1 MKLILSYIRRHLV
14 IFCIS
19 TAFLTL
25 EAVADLLQPTYMSYI
40 VDDGVANKDVSQILI
55 YGCIMLGI
63 ALFGAFCAVMRNHF
77 ASRTSQTIGKE
88 IRHDI
93 YHNVQQLSLE
103 NIDRLQPAS
112 IITRITNDVTQI
124 QDFINSIMRIMIK
137 APITGIGAVILIIIQ
152 TPKQAPIM
160 IAIIL
165 VATLLI
171 VLNIMVGYPRFGKVQ
186 KKLDKL
192 NGVSREFL
200 SSVRVV
206 KAFRAEDKETGKFG
220 NASDDL
226 AEANKSALRA
236 MAMFAPLIN
245 LTVNFGIVLLL
256 FISQDQKAADI
267 GRLMASVN
275 YMGQVLF
282 ALNFISNVINSAV
295 RALASSERIKEV
307 LDEKPVQKKPENPKK
322 PDITGKIEF
331 NNVSFAYAGSSRD
344 ALKGISFS
352 ASPGETVGIIGPTGS
367 GKTSLVNLVPR
378 FYDVT
383 GGSIRI
389 DGCDVNEIDE
399 EYLRSKVALVA
410 QKALL
415 FTGTIMENLKWGLPY
430 DTTNKRDNLI
440 DKKLVEEKSSGYEN
454 ENLQITADIAMTQE
468 NTEKNSAISG
478 KIEKAVR
485 IACAEEFISKTK
497 DGYNT
502 LLGQGG
508 VNLSGGQKQRLSIAR
523 ALIKNPS
530 ILILDD
536 CTSALDANTESEVLK
551 GLSELGSDNDIN
563 AGKIKTEGKNKPTV
577 LLISQRISTVMRA
590 DKILVLN
597 NGTVQGFGTH
607 AELLATCGTYRE
619 IYESQIG
626 AIPA

>member
-1 MKLILSYIRRHLV
+1 MKLILSYLKRHIV
-14 IFCIS
+14 IFLIS

-25 EAVADLLQPTYMSYI
+25 EAVADLMQPTYMSYI
-40 VDDGVANKDVSQILI
+40 VDEGVANADVSRILM
-55 YGCIMLGI
+55 YGGIMLGI

-77 ASRTSQTIGKE
+77 ASRISQTIGKE

-93 YHNVQQLSLE
+93 YKNVQSLSLE

-160 IAIIL
+160 IVIIL
-165 VATLLI
+165 IATLLI
-171 VLNIMVGYPRFGKVQ
+171 VANIFVGYPRFGKVQ

-206 KAFRAEDKETGKFG
+206 KAFRAEDKETEKFKD
-220 NASDDL
+220 ASDNL
-226 AEANKSALRA
+226 AAANTSALRA

-256 FISQDQKAADI
+256 FISKNQNASDI

-282 ALNFISNVINSAV
+282 ALNFISNVINNAV

-307 LDEKPVQKKPENPKK
+307 LDEKPAQKKAENPKR
-322 PDITGKIEF
+322 PDIKGTIEF
-331 NNVSFAYAGSSRD
+331 KDVSFAYAGASRD
-344 ALKGISFS
+344 ALSHITFT
-352 ASPGETVGIIGPTGS
+352 ASPGETIGIIGPTGS
-367 GKTSLVNLVPR
+367 GKSSLVNLIPR
-378 FYDVT
+378 FYDAS
-383 GGSIRI
+383 GGEILV
-389 DGCDVNEIDE
+389 DGVNVNEIDE
-399 EYLRSKVALVA
+399 EYLRSRVALVA

-415 FTGTIMENLKWGLPY
+415 FSGTIMENLSWGLEKK
-430 DTTNKRDNLI
+430 DIKAAIKADGKADDNSLTG
-440 DKKLVEEKSSGYEN
+440 S
-454 ENLQITADIAMTQE
+454 QITEEDKQRIY
-468 NTEKNSAISG
+468 
-478 KIEKAVR
+478 KAAG
-485 IACAEEFISKTK
+485 IACAADFIEKTK
-497 DGYNT
+497 DGYDT

-508 VNLSGGQKQRLSIAR
+508 VNLSGGQKQRLSLAR
-523 ALIKNPS
+523 ALIRDPG

-536 CTSALDANTESEVLK
+536 CTSALDANTESTVLK
-551 GLSELGSDNDIN
+551 GLSSMEKQ
-563 AGKIKTEGKNKPTV
+563 ATV

-590 DKILVLN
+590 DRILCLN
-597 NGTVQGFGTH
+597 NGVVQGFGTH
-607 AELLATCGTYRE
+607 AELLEKCQTYRE

-626 AIPA
+626 KIA

>member
-1 MKLILSYIRRHLV
+1 MKLILSYLKRHLV

-40 VDDGVANKDVSQILI
+40 VDDGVANMDVKQILI
-55 YGCIMLGI
+55 YGGIMLGI
-63 ALFGAFCAVMRNHF
+63 ALFGAFCAIMRNHF

-137 APITGIGAVILIIIQ
+137 APITGIGAVVLIIIQ

-160 IAIIL
+160 IVIIL

-171 VLNIMVGYPRFGKVQ
+171 ILNILVGYPRFGKVQ

-206 KAFRAEDKETGKFG
+206 KAFRAEDKETGKFR

-226 AEANKSALRA
+226 AAANISALRA

-256 FISQDQKAADI
+256 FISQDQDAADI

-275 YMGQVLF
+275 YMGQVMF
-282 ALNFISNVINSAV
+282 ALAFISNVINSAV
-295 RALASSERIKEV
+295 RALASSDRIKEV
-307 LDEKPVQKKPENPKK
+307 LDEKPVQHRAENPQRPEIKGR
-322 PDITGKIEF
+322 ISF
-331 NNVSFAYAGSSRD
+331 NDVSFAYAGASRN
-344 ALKGISFS
+344 ALNHISFS
-352 ASPGETVGIIGPTGS
+352 AEPGETIGIIGPTGS
-367 GKTSLVNLVPR
+367 GKTSLVNLIPR
-378 FYDVT
+378 FYDTSEGEIKV
-383 GGSIRI
+383 
-389 DGCDVNEIDE
+389 DGVNVNEIDE

-415 FTGTIMENLKWGLPY
+415 FTGSIMENLSWGLENRNK
-430 DTTNKRDNLI
+430 TTGKDA
-440 DKKLVEEKSSGYEN
+440 E
-454 ENLQITADIAMTQE
+454 T
-468 NTEKNSAISG
+468 NTYSDD
-478 KIEKAVR
+478 EKARIYNAVK
-485 IACAEEFISKTK
+485 IACADEFIGKTK

-508 VNLSGGQKQRLSIAR
+508 VNLSGGQKQRLSLAR
-523 ALIKNPS
+523 ALIKEPN

-536 CTSALDANTESEVLK
+536 CTSALDANTESSVLK
-551 GLSELGSDNDIN
+551 GLSEMDTK
-563 AGKIKTEGKNKPTV
+563 ATV

-590 DKILVLN
+590 DKILCLS
-597 NGTVQGFGTH
+597 NGTIQGFGTH
-607 AELLATCGTYRE
+607 TELLEKCGTYRE

-626 AIPA
+626 QLPA

>member
-1 MKLILSYIRRHLV
+1 MKLILSYLRRHIL

-25 EAVADLLQPTYMSYI
+25 EAVADLMQPTYMSYI
-40 VDDGVANKDVSQILI
+40 VDDGVANADVGQILI
-55 YGCIMLGI
+55 YGGIMLGI

-137 APITGIGAVILIIIQ
+137 APITGIGAVVLIIIQ

-160 IAIIL
+160 IVIVII
-165 VATLLI
+165 ATLLI

-206 KAFRAEDKETGKFG
+206 KAFRAEDKETGKFK

-226 AEANKSALRA
+226 ADANTSALRA

-256 FISQDQKAADI
+256 FISKEQAAGDI

-282 ALNFISNVINSAV
+282 ALAFISNVINSAV

-307 LDEKPVQKKPENPKK
+307 LDEKPVQKKAEHPQKPEIKGEIK
-322 PDITGKIEF
+322 F
-331 NNVSFAYAGSSRD
+331 NDVSFAYAGASRN
-344 ALKGISFS
+344 ALSHISFT
-352 ASPGETVGIIGPTGS
+352 ANPGETIGIIGPTGS
-367 GKTSLVNLVPR
+367 GKTSLVNLIPR
-378 FYDVT
+378 FYDTTEGAITV
-383 GGSIRI
+383 
-389 DGCDVNEIDE
+389 DGVNVNEIDE

-415 FTGTIMENLKWGLPY
+415 FTGTIMENLSWGLS
-430 DTTNKRDNLI
+430 NSHDNLSKE
-440 DKKLVEEKSSGYEN
+440 DES
-454 ENLQITADIAMTQE
+454 
-468 NTEKNSAISG
+468 
-478 KIEKAVR
+478 KIHKAVQ
-485 IACAEEFISKTK
+485 IACADEFIGKTK

-508 VNLSGGQKQRLSIAR
+508 VNLSGGQKQRLSLAR
-523 ALIKNPS
+523 ALIKEPN

-536 CTSALDANTESEVLK
+536 CTSALDATTESSVLK
-551 GLSELGSDNDIN
+551 GLSEMETK
-563 AGKIKTEGKNKPTV
+563 ATV

-597 NGTVQGFGTH
+597 NGEVQGFGTH
-607 AELLATCGTYRE
+607 TELLNNCGTYRE

-626 AIPA
+626 GLDDGR

>member
-1 MKLILSYIRRHLV
+1 MKLILSYLKRHIV
-14 IFCIS
+14 IFLIS

-25 EAVADLLQPTYMSYI
+25 EAVADLMQPTYMSYI
-40 VDDGVANKDVSQILI
+40 VDEGVANADVSRILM
-55 YGCIMLGI
+55 YGGIMLGI

-93 YHNVQQLSLE
+93 YKNVQSLSLE

-160 IAIIL
+160 IVIIL
-165 VATLLI
+165 IATLLI
-171 VLNIMVGYPRFGKVQ
+171 VANIFVGYPRFGKVQ

-206 KAFRAEDKETGKFG
+206 KAFRAEDKETEKFKD
-220 NASDDL
+220 ASDNL
-226 AEANKSALRA
+226 AAANTSALRA

-256 FISQDQKAADI
+256 FISKNQNASDI

-282 ALNFISNVINSAV
+282 ALNFISNVINNAV

-307 LDEKPVQKKPENPKK
+307 LDEKPAQKKAENPKR
-322 PDITGKIEF
+322 PDIKGTIEF
-331 NNVSFAYAGSSRD
+331 KDVSFAYAGASRD
-344 ALKGISFS
+344 ALSHITFT
-352 ASPGETVGIIGPTGS
+352 ASPGETIGIIGPTGS
-367 GKTSLVNLVPR
+367 GKSSLVNLIPR
-378 FYDVT
+378 FYDAS
-383 GGSIRI
+383 GGEILV
-389 DGCDVNEIDE
+389 DGVNVNEIDE
-399 EYLRSKVALVA
+399 EYLRSRVALVA

-415 FTGTIMENLKWGLPY
+415 FSGTIMENLSWGLEKK
-430 DTTNKRDNLI
+430 DIKAALKADGKADDNSI
-440 DKKLVEEKSSGYEN
+440 ICS
-454 ENLQITADIAMTQE
+454 QITEEDKQRIY
-468 NTEKNSAISG
+468 
-478 KIEKAVR
+478 KAAG
-485 IACAEEFISKTK
+485 IACAADFIEKTK
-497 DGYNT
+497 DGYDT

-508 VNLSGGQKQRLSIAR
+508 VNLSGGQKQRLSLAR
-523 ALIKNPS
+523 ALIRDPG

-536 CTSALDANTESEVLK
+536 CTSALDANTESTVLK
-551 GLSELGSDNDIN
+551 GLGEMEKK
-563 AGKIKTEGKNKPTV
+563 ATV

-590 DKILVLN
+590 DRILCLN
-597 NGTVQGFGTH
+597 NGVVQGFGTH
-607 AELLATCGTYRE
+607 SELLANCQTYRE

-626 AIPA
+626 KIA

>member
-1 MKLILSYIRRHLV
+1 MKLILSYLKRHIV
-14 IFCIS
+14 IFLIS

-25 EAVADLLQPTYMSYI
+25 EAVADLMQPTYMSYI
-40 VDDGVANKDVSQILI
+40 VDEGVANADVSRILG
-55 YGCIMLGI
+55 YGGIMLGI
-63 ALFGAFCAVMRNHF
+63 ALFGALCAVMRNHF

-93 YHNVQQLSLE
+93 YKNVQSLSLE

-160 IAIIL
+160 IVIIL

-171 VLNIMVGYPRFGKVQ
+171 VANIFVGYPRFGKVQ

-206 KAFRAEDKETGKFG
+206 KAFRAEDKETEKFKD
-220 NASDDL
+220 ASDNL
-226 AEANKSALRA
+226 AAANTSALRA

-256 FISQDQKAADI
+256 FISKNQNASDI

-282 ALNFISNVINSAV
+282 ALNFISNVINNAV

-307 LDEKPVQKKPENPKK
+307 LDEKPAQKKAENPKR
-322 PDITGKIEF
+322 PDIKGTIEF
-331 NNVSFAYAGSSRD
+331 KDVSFAYAGASRD
-344 ALKGISFS
+344 ALSHISFA
-352 ASPGETVGIIGPTGS
+352 ASPGETIGIIGPTGS
-367 GKTSLVNLVPR
+367 GKSSLVNLIPR
-378 FYDVT
+378 FYDVLE
-383 GGSIRI
+383 GEILV
-389 DGCDVNEIDE
+389 DGVNVNEIDE
-399 EYLRSKVALVA
+399 AHLRSRVALVA

-415 FTGTIMENLKWGLPY
+415 FSGTIMENFSWGIEKKDIKAALKADGKA
-430 DTTNKRDNLI
+430 DDNSLTG
-440 DKKLVEEKSSGYEN
+440 S
-454 ENLQITADIAMTQE
+454 QITEEDKQRIY
-468 NTEKNSAISG
+468 
-478 KIEKAVR
+478 KAAG
-485 IACAEEFISKTK
+485 IACAADFIGKTK
-497 DGYNT
+497 DGYDT

-508 VNLSGGQKQRLSIAR
+508 VNLSGGQKQRLSLAR
-523 ALIKNPS
+523 ALIRDPG

-536 CTSALDANTESEVLK
+536 CTSALDANTESTVLK
-551 GLSELGSDNDIN
+551 GLSEMEKK
-563 AGKIKTEGKNKPTV
+563 ATV

-590 DKILVLN
+590 DRILCLN
-597 NGTVQGFGTH
+597 NGEVQGYGTH
-607 AELLATCGTYRE
+607 SELLANCQTYRE

-626 AIPA
+626 KIA

>member
-1 MKLILSYIRRHLV
+1 MKLILRYLKKHIV

-40 VDDGVANKDVSQILI
+40 VDDGVADKDTGKILM
-55 YGCIMLGI
+55 YGGIMLGI

-93 YHNVQQLSLE
+93 YQNVQGLSLE

-124 QDFINSIMRIMIK
+124 QDFINSIMRILIK
-137 APITGIGAVILIIIQ
+137 APVTGIGAVILIIVQ

-160 IAIIL
+160 IIII
-165 VATLLI
+165 VIASLLI
-171 VLNIMVGYPRFGKVQ
+171 VANIMVGYPRFGKVQ
-186 KKLDKL
+186 KKIDKL

-206 KAFRAEDKETGKFG
+206 KAFRAEDRETGKFDD
-220 NASDDL
+220 ASGEL
-226 AEANKSALRA
+226 ATANTSALRA

-256 FISQDQKAADI
+256 WISKDQKAADI

-307 LDEKPVQKKPENPKK
+307 LDEKPAQKKAENPKK
-322 PDITGKIEF
+322 PEIKGRLEF
-331 NNVSFAYAGSSRD
+331 KNVSFAYANSSRN
-344 ALKGISFS
+344 ALNNISFT
-352 ASPGETVGIIGPTGS
+352 AEPGQTIGIIGPTGS
-367 GKTSLVNLVPR
+367 GKSSLVNLIPR
-378 FYDVT
+378 FYDCT
-383 GGSIRI
+383 EGSITV
-389 DGCDVNEIDE
+389 DGCNVNEIDE
-399 EYLRSKVALVA
+399 EYLRNRISLVA

-415 FTGTIMENLKWGLPY
+415 FTGTIKENLSWGLSRTGY
-430 DTTNKRDNLI
+430 EENCI
-440 DKKLVEEKSSGYEN
+440 DKTGNEKTGTRENGSEKTKTGENGNDKTVSVEVKNADMEK
-454 ENLQITADIAMTQE
+454 IRKAADIACASE
-468 NTEKNSAISG
+468 FIDNTEN
-478 KIEKAVR
+478 
-485 IACAEEFISKTK
+485 
-497 DGYNT
+497 GYET
-502 LLGQGG
+502 QLGQGG

-536 CTSALDANTESEVLK
+536 CTSALDANTESKVLK
-551 GLSELGSDNDIN
+551 GLSEMETK
-563 AGKIKTEGKNKPTV
+563 ATV
-577 LLISQRISTVMRA
+577 LLISQRISTVMRV
-590 DKILVLN
+590 DKILCLN
-597 NGTVQGFGTH
+597 NGTVEGFGTH
-607 AELLATCGTYRE
+607 AELLENCKTYRE

-626 AIPA
+626 KIDKQ

>member
-1 MKLILSYIRRHLV
+1 MKLILSYLKRHIV
-14 IFCIS
+14 IFLIS

-25 EAVADLLQPTYMSYI
+25 EAVADLMQPTYMSYI
-40 VDDGVANKDVSQILI
+40 VDEGVANADVSRILM
-55 YGCIMLGI
+55 YGGIMLGI

-93 YHNVQQLSLE
+93 YKNVQSLSLE

-160 IAIIL
+160 IVIIL
-165 VATLLI
+165 IATLLI
-171 VLNIMVGYPRFGKVQ
+171 VANIFVGYPRFGKVQ

-206 KAFRAEDKETGKFG
+206 KAFRAEDKETEKFKD
-220 NASDDL
+220 ASDNL
-226 AEANKSALRA
+226 AAANTSALRA

-256 FISQDQKAADI
+256 FISKNQNASDI

-282 ALNFISNVINSAV
+282 ALNFISNVINNAV
-295 RALASSERIKEV
+295 RALASSERIREV
-307 LDEKPVQKKPENPKK
+307 LDEKPAQKKAENPKR
-322 PDITGKIEF
+322 PDIKGTIEF
-331 NNVSFAYAGSSRD
+331 KDVSFAYAGASRD
-344 ALKGISFS
+344 ALSHITFT
-352 ASPGETVGIIGPTGS
+352 ASPGETIGIIGPTGS
-367 GKTSLVNLVPR
+367 GKSSLVNLIPR
-378 FYDVT
+378 FYDAS
-383 GGSIRI
+383 GGEILV
-389 DGCDVNEIDE
+389 DGVNVNEIDE
-399 EYLRSKVALVA
+399 EYLRSRVALVA

-415 FTGTIMENLKWGLPY
+415 FSGTIMENLSWGLEKK
-430 DTTNKRDNLI
+430 DIKAAVKADGKVDDNSLTG
-440 DKKLVEEKSSGYEN
+440 S
-454 ENLQITADIAMTQE
+454 QITEEDKERIY
-468 NTEKNSAISG
+468 
-478 KIEKAVR
+478 KAAG
-485 IACAEEFISKTK
+485 IACAADFIEKTI
-497 DGYNT
+497 DGYDT

-508 VNLSGGQKQRLSIAR
+508 VNLSGGQKQRLSLAR
-523 ALIKNPS
+523 ALIRDPG
-530 ILILDD
+530 ILMLDD
-536 CTSALDANTESEVLK
+536 CTSALDANTESTVLK
-551 GLSELGSDNDIN
+551 GLGEMEKK
-563 AGKIKTEGKNKPTV
+563 ATV

-590 DKILVLN
+590 DRILCLN
-597 NGTVQGFGTH
+597 NGEVQGFGTH
-607 AELLATCGTYRE
+607 SELLANCQTYRE

-626 AIPA
+626 KIA

>member
-1 MKLILSYIRRHLV
+1 MKLILSYLKRHIV

-25 EAVADLLQPTYMSYI
+25 EAVADLMQPTYMSYI
-40 VDDGVANKDVSQILI
+40 VDEGVANADVSRILG
-55 YGCIMLGI
+55 YGGIMLGI
-63 ALFGAFCAVMRNHF
+63 ALFGALCAVMRNHF

-137 APITGIGAVILIIIQ
+137 APITGIGAVVLIIIQ

-160 IAIIL
+160 IVIIL
-165 VATLLI
+165 IAVLLI
-171 VLNIMVGYPRFGKVQ
+171 IANILVGYPRFGKVQ

-206 KAFRAEDKETGKFG
+206 KAFRAEDKETEKFDD
-220 NASDDL
+220 ASDAL
-226 AEANKSALRA
+226 AAANTSALRA

-256 FISQDQKAADI
+256 FISKNQNASDI

-282 ALNFISNVINSAV
+282 ALAFISNVINNAV

-307 LDEKPVQKKPENPKK
+307 LDEKPVQKKAANPKRPEIK
-322 PDITGKIEF
+322 GNIEF
-331 NNVSFAYAGSSRD
+331 KNVSFAYAGASRD
-344 ALKGISFS
+344 ALHNITFS
-352 ASPGETVGIIGPTGS
+352 ASPGETIGIIGPTGS
-367 GKTSLVNLVPR
+367 GKSSLVNLLPR

-383 GGSIRI
+383 EGEILV
-389 DGCDVNEIDE
+389 DGENVNEIDE
-399 EYLRSKVALVA
+399 ELLRSRVALVA

-415 FTGTIMENLKWGLPY
+415 FSGTIMENLSWGLERK
-430 DTTNKRDNLI
+430 TGHELSEE
-440 DKKLVEEKSSGYEN
+440 DKKRIYR
-454 ENLQITADIAMTQE
+454 A
-468 NTEKNSAISG
+468 TE
-478 KIEKAVR
+478 
-485 IACAEEFISKTK
+485 IACAEEFIENTK
-497 DGYNT
+497 DKYDT

-508 VNLSGGQKQRLSIAR
+508 VNLSGGQKQRLSLAR
-523 ALIKNPS
+523 ALIREPG

-536 CTSALDANTESEVLK
+536 CTSALDANTESKVLK
-551 GLSELGSDNDIN
+551 GLNEMDTK
-563 AGKIKTEGKNKPTV
+563 ATV

-590 DKILVLN
+590 DKILCLN
-597 NGTVQGFGTH
+597 NGEVQGFGTH
-607 AELLATCGTYRE
+607 AELMQSCQTYRE

-626 AIPA
+626 RIA

>member
-1 MKLILSYIRRHLV
+1 MKLILSYLKRHIV
-14 IFCIS
+14 IFLIS

-25 EAVADLLQPTYMSYI
+25 EAVADLMQPTYMSYI
-40 VDDGVANKDVSQILI
+40 VDEGVANADVSRILM
-55 YGCIMLGI
+55 YGGIMLGI

-93 YHNVQQLSLE
+93 YKNVQSLSLE

-160 IAIIL
+160 IVIIL
-165 VATLLI
+165 IATLLI
-171 VLNIMVGYPRFGKVQ
+171 VANIFVGYPRFGKVQ

-206 KAFRAEDKETGKFG
+206 KAFRAEDKETEKFKD
-220 NASDDL
+220 ASDNL
-226 AEANKSALRA
+226 AAANTSALRA

-256 FISQDQKAADI
+256 FISKNQNASDI

-282 ALNFISNVINSAV
+282 ALNFISNVINNAV

-307 LDEKPVQKKPENPKK
+307 LDEKPAQKKADNPKR
-322 PDITGKIEF
+322 PDIKGTIEF
-331 NNVSFAYAGSSRD
+331 KDVSFAYAGASRD
-344 ALKGISFS
+344 ALSHITFT
-352 ASPGETVGIIGPTGS
+352 ASPGETIGIIGPTGS
-367 GKTSLVNLVPR
+367 GKSSLVNLIPR
-378 FYDVT
+378 FYDAS
-383 GGSIRI
+383 GGEILV
-389 DGCDVNEIDE
+389 DGVNVNEIDE
-399 EYLRSKVALVA
+399 EYLRSRVALVA

-415 FTGTIMENLKWGLPY
+415 FSGTIMENLSWGL
-430 DTTNKRDNLI
+430 
-440 DKKLVEEKSSGYEN
+440 DKKEMKAAVKADGKAGDNSLTGS
-454 ENLQITADIAMTQE
+454 QITEEDKQRIY
-468 NTEKNSAISG
+468 
-478 KIEKAVR
+478 KAAG
-485 IACAEEFISKTK
+485 IACAADFIEKTK
-497 DGYNT
+497 DGYDT

-508 VNLSGGQKQRLSIAR
+508 VNLSGGQKQRLSLAR
-523 ALIKNPS
+523 ALIRDPG

-536 CTSALDANTESEVLK
+536 CTSALDANTESTVLK
-551 GLSELGSDNDIN
+551 GLGEMEKK
-563 AGKIKTEGKNKPTV
+563 ATV

-590 DKILVLN
+590 DRILCLN
-597 NGTVQGFGTH
+597 NGEVQGFGTH
-607 AELLATCGTYRE
+607 SELLANCQTYRE

-626 AIPA
+626 KIA

>member
-1 MKLILSYIRRHLV
+1 MKLILSYLKRHIV

-25 EAVADLLQPTYMSYI
+25 EAVADLMQPTYMSYI
-40 VDDGVANKDVSQILI
+40 VDEGVANADVSRILG
-55 YGCIMLGI
+55 YGGIMLGI
-63 ALFGAFCAVMRNHF
+63 ALFGAVCAVMRNHF

-137 APITGIGAVILIIIQ
+137 APITGIGAVVLIIIQ

-160 IAIIL
+160 IVIIL
-165 VATLLI
+165 IAVLLI
-171 VLNIMVGYPRFGKVQ
+171 IANILVGYPRFGKVQ

-206 KAFRAEDKETGKFG
+206 KAFRAEDKETEKFDD
-220 NASDDL
+220 ASDAL
-226 AEANKSALRA
+226 AAANTSALRA

-256 FISQDQKAADI
+256 FISKDQNAADI

-282 ALNFISNVINSAV
+282 ALAFISNVINNAV

-307 LDEKPVQKKPENPKK
+307 LDEKPTQKKAANPKR
-322 PDITGKIEF
+322 PDIKGNIEF
-331 NNVSFAYAGSSRD
+331 KNVSFAYAGSSRD
-344 ALKGISFS
+344 ALNNISFS
-352 ASPGETVGIIGPTGS
+352 ASPGETIGIIGPTGS
-367 GKTSLVNLVPR
+367 GKSSLVNLIPR

-383 GGSIRI
+383 EGEILV
-389 DGCDVNEIDE
+389 DGENVNEIDE
-399 EYLRSKVALVA
+399 ELLRSRVALVA

-415 FTGTIMENLKWGLPY
+415 FSGTIMENLSWGLEKKTGNDLN
-430 DTTNKRDNLI
+430 DT
-440 DKKLVEEKSSGYEN
+440 DKKRIYK
-454 ENLQITADIAMTQE
+454 A
-468 NTEKNSAISG
+468 TE
-478 KIEKAVR
+478 
-485 IACAEEFISKTK
+485 IACAKEFIENTK
-497 DGYNT
+497 DKYDT

-508 VNLSGGQKQRLSIAR
+508 VNLSGGQKQRLSLAR
-523 ALIKNPS
+523 ALIREPG

-536 CTSALDANTESEVLK
+536 CTSALDANTESKVLK
-551 GLSELGSDNDIN
+551 GLNEMDTK
-563 AGKIKTEGKNKPTV
+563 ATV

-590 DKILVLN
+590 DKILCLN
-597 NGTVQGFGTH
+597 NGEVQGFGTH
-607 AELLATCGTYRE
+607 AELMENCQTYRE

-626 AIPA
+626 KIA

>member
-1 MKLILSYIRRHLV
+1 MKLILSYLKRHIL

-25 EAVADLLQPTYMSYI
+25 EAVADLMQPTYMSYI
-40 VDDGVANKDVSQILI
+40 VDDGVANADVGQILI
-55 YGCIMLGI
+55 YGGIMLGI

-137 APITGIGAVILIIIQ
+137 APITGIGAVVLIIIQ

-160 IAIIL
+160 IVIVII
-165 VATLLI
+165 ATLLI

-192 NGVSREFL
+192 NSVSREFL

-206 KAFRAEDKETGKFG
+206 KAFRAEDKETGKFK

-226 AEANKSALRA
+226 ADANTSALRA

-256 FISQDQKAADI
+256 FISKEQAAGDI

-282 ALNFISNVINSAV
+282 ALAFISNVINSAV

-307 LDEKPVQKKPENPKK
+307 LDEKPVQKKAEHPQKPEIKGEIK
-322 PDITGKIEF
+322 F
-331 NNVSFAYAGSSRD
+331 NDVSFAYAGASRN
-344 ALKGISFS
+344 ALSHISFT
-352 ASPGETVGIIGPTGS
+352 ANPGETIGIIGPTGS
-367 GKTSLVNLVPR
+367 GKTSLVNLIPR
-378 FYDVT
+378 FYDTTEGAITV
-383 GGSIRI
+383 
-389 DGCDVNEIDE
+389 DGVNVNEIDE

-415 FTGTIMENLKWGLPY
+415 FTGTIMENLSWGLS
-430 DTTNKRDNLI
+430 NSHDNLSKEDESRI
-440 DKKLVEEKSSGYEN
+440 H
-454 ENLQITADIAMTQE
+454 
-468 NTEKNSAISG
+468 
-478 KIEKAVR
+478 KAVQ
-485 IACAEEFISKTK
+485 IACADEFIGKTK

-508 VNLSGGQKQRLSIAR
+508 VNLSGGQKQRLSLAR
-523 ALIKNPS
+523 ALIKEPN

-536 CTSALDANTESEVLK
+536 CTSALDATTESSVLK
-551 GLSELGSDNDIN
+551 GLSEMETK
-563 AGKIKTEGKNKPTV
+563 ATV

-597 NGTVQGFGTH
+597 NGEVQGFGTH
-607 AELLATCGTYRE
+607 TELLNNCGTYRE

-626 AIPA
+626 GLDDGR

>member
-1 MKLILSYIRRHLV
+1 MKLILSYLKRHIV
-14 IFCIS
+14 IFLIS

-25 EAVADLLQPTYMSYI
+25 EAVADLMQPTYMSYI
-40 VDDGVANKDVSQILI
+40 VDEGVANADVSRILM
-55 YGCIMLGI
+55 YGGIMLGI

-93 YHNVQQLSLE
+93 YKNVQSLSLE

-160 IAIIL
+160 IVIIL
-165 VATLLI
+165 IATLLI
-171 VLNIMVGYPRFGKVQ
+171 VANIFVGYPRFGKVQ

-206 KAFRAEDKETGKFG
+206 KAFRAEDKETEKFKD
-220 NASDDL
+220 ASDNL
-226 AEANKSALRA
+226 AAANTSALRA

-256 FISQDQKAADI
+256 FISKNQNASDI

-282 ALNFISNVINSAV
+282 ALNFISNVINNAV
-295 RALASSERIKEV
+295 RALASSERIREV
-307 LDEKPVQKKPENPKK
+307 LDEKPAQKKAENPKR
-322 PDITGKIEF
+322 PDIKGTIEF
-331 NNVSFAYAGSSRD
+331 KDVSFAYAGASRD
-344 ALKGISFS
+344 ALSHITFT
-352 ASPGETVGIIGPTGS
+352 ASPGETIGIIGPTGS
-367 GKTSLVNLVPR
+367 GKSSLVNLIPR
-378 FYDVT
+378 FYDAS
-383 GGSIRI
+383 GGEILV
-389 DGCDVNEIDE
+389 DGVNVNEIDE
-399 EYLRSKVALVA
+399 EYLRSRVALVA

-415 FTGTIMENLKWGLPY
+415 FSGTIMENLRWGLEKK
-430 DTTNKRDNLI
+430 DIKAALKADGKADDNSLTG
-440 DKKLVEEKSSGYEN
+440 S
-454 ENLQITADIAMTQE
+454 QITEEDKQRIY
-468 NTEKNSAISG
+468 
-478 KIEKAVR
+478 KAAG
-485 IACAEEFISKTK
+485 IACAADFIEKTK
-497 DGYNT
+497 DGYDT

-508 VNLSGGQKQRLSIAR
+508 VNLSGGQKQRLSLAR
-523 ALIKNPS
+523 ALIRDPG

-536 CTSALDANTESEVLK
+536 CTSALDANTESTVLK
-551 GLSELGSDNDIN
+551 GLSEMEKK
-563 AGKIKTEGKNKPTV
+563 ATV

-590 DKILVLN
+590 DRILCLN
-597 NGTVQGFGTH
+597 NGEVQGYGTH
-607 AELLATCGTYRE
+607 SELLANCQTYRE

-626 AIPA
+626 KIA

>member
-1 MKLILSYIRRHLV
+1 MKLILSYLKRHIV

-25 EAVADLLQPTYMSYI
+25 EAVADLMQPTYMSYI
-40 VDDGVANKDVSQILI
+40 VDEGVANADVSRILG
-55 YGCIMLGI
+55 YGGIMLGI
-63 ALFGAFCAVMRNHF
+63 ALFGALCAVMRNHF

-137 APITGIGAVILIIIQ
+137 APITGIGAVVLIIIQ

-160 IAIIL
+160 IVIIL
-165 VATLLI
+165 IAVLLI
-171 VLNIMVGYPRFGKVQ
+171 IANILVGYPRFGKVQ

-206 KAFRAEDKETGKFG
+206 KAFRAEDKETEKFDD
-220 NASDDL
+220 ASDAL
-226 AEANKSALRA
+226 AAANTSALRA

-256 FISQDQKAADI
+256 FISKDQNAADI

-282 ALNFISNVINSAV
+282 ALAFISNVINNAV

-307 LDEKPVQKKPENPKK
+307 LDEKPTQKKAANPKR
-322 PDITGKIEF
+322 PDIKGNIEF
-331 NNVSFAYAGSSRD
+331 KNVSFAYAGASRD
-344 ALKGISFS
+344 ALHNISFS
-352 ASPGETVGIIGPTGS
+352 ASPGETIGIIGPTGS
-367 GKTSLVNLVPR
+367 GKSSLVNLIPR

-383 GGSIRI
+383 EGEILV
-389 DGCDVNEIDE
+389 DGENVNEIDE
-399 EYLRSKVALVA
+399 ELLRSRVALVA

-415 FTGTIMENLKWGLPY
+415 FSGTIMENLSWGLEKKTGNDLN
-430 DTTNKRDNLI
+430 DT
-440 DKKLVEEKSSGYEN
+440 DKKRIYK
-454 ENLQITADIAMTQE
+454 A
-468 NTEKNSAISG
+468 TE
-478 KIEKAVR
+478 
-485 IACAEEFISKTK
+485 IACAEEFIENTK
-497 DGYNT
+497 DKYET

-508 VNLSGGQKQRLSIAR
+508 VNLSGGQKQRLSLAR
-523 ALIKNPS
+523 ALIREPG

-536 CTSALDANTESEVLK
+536 CTSALDANTESKVLK
-551 GLSELGSDNDIN
+551 GLNEMDTK
-563 AGKIKTEGKNKPTV
+563 ATV

-590 DKILVLN
+590 DKILCLN
-597 NGTVQGFGTH
+597 NGEVQGFGTH
-607 AELLATCGTYRE
+607 AELMENCQTYRE

-626 AIPA
+626 KIA

>member
-1 MKLILSYIRRHLV
+1 MKLILRYLKKHIV
-14 IFCIS
+14 IFCVS

-40 VDDGVANKDVSQILI
+40 VDNGVADKNTDKILM
-55 YGCIMLGI
+55 YGGIMLGI

-93 YHNVQQLSLE
+93 YQNVQSLSLE

-124 QDFINSIMRIMIK
+124 QDFINSIMRILIK
-137 APITGIGAVILIIIQ
+137 APVTGIGAVILIIVQ

-160 IAIIL
+160 IIII
-165 VATLLI
+165 VIASLLI
-171 VLNIMVGYPRFGKVQ
+171 VANIMVGYPRFGKVQ

-206 KAFRAEDKETGKFG
+206 KAFRAEDRETGKFDD
-220 NASDDL
+220 ASGEL
-226 AEANKSALRA
+226 AAANTSALRA

-256 FISQDQKAADI
+256 WISKDQKAADI

-307 LDEKPVQKKPENPKK
+307 LDEKPAQKKAENPRK
-322 PDITGKIEF
+322 PEIKGRLEF
-331 NNVSFAYAGSSRD
+331 KNVSFAYANSSRN
-344 ALKGISFS
+344 ALNNISFT
-352 ASPGETVGIIGPTGS
+352 AEPGQTIGIIGPTGS
-367 GKTSLVNLVPR
+367 GKSSLVNLIPR
-378 FYDVT
+378 FYDCT
-383 GGSIRI
+383 EGSITV
-389 DGCDVNEIDE
+389 DGCDVREIDE
-399 EYLRSKVALVA
+399 EYLRNRISLVA

-415 FTGTIMENLKWGLPY
+415 FTGTIKENLSWGLSRAVNGE
-430 DTTNKRDNLI
+430 TQK
-440 DKKLVEEKSSGYEN
+440 EKSGNYDMDR
-454 ENLQITADIAMTQE
+454 ITKAADIACASEFIE
-468 NTEKNSAISG
+468 NTEN
-478 KIEKAVR
+478 
-485 IACAEEFISKTK
+485 
-497 DGYNT
+497 GYET

-536 CTSALDANTESEVLK
+536 CTSALDANTESKVLK
-551 GLSELGSDNDIN
+551 GLSEMETK
-563 AGKIKTEGKNKPTV
+563 ATV
-577 LLISQRISTVMRA
+577 LLISQRISTVMRV
-590 DKILVLN
+590 DKILCLN
-597 NGTVQGFGTH
+597 NGTVEGFGTH
-607 AELLATCGTYRE
+607 AELLENCRTYRE

-626 AIPA
+626 KIEKL

>member
-1 MKLILSYIRRHLV
+1 MKLILSYLKRHIL

-25 EAVADLLQPTYMSYI
+25 EAVADLMQPTYMSYI
-40 VDDGVANKDVSQILI
+40 VDDGVANADVGQILI
-55 YGCIMLGI
+55 YGGIMLGI

-137 APITGIGAVILIIIQ
+137 APITGIGAVVLIIIQ

-160 IAIIL
+160 IVIVII
-165 VATLLI
+165 ATLLI

-206 KAFRAEDKETGKFG
+206 KAFRAEDKETGKFK

-226 AEANKSALRA
+226 ADANTSALRA

-256 FISQDQKAADI
+256 FISKEQAAGDI

-282 ALNFISNVINSAV
+282 ALAFISNVINSAV

-307 LDEKPVQKKPENPKK
+307 LDEKPVQKKAEHPQKPEIKGEIK
-322 PDITGKIEF
+322 F
-331 NNVSFAYAGSSRD
+331 NDVSFAYAGASRN
-344 ALKGISFS
+344 ALSHISFT
-352 ASPGETVGIIGPTGS
+352 ANPGETIGIIGPTGS
-367 GKTSLVNLVPR
+367 GKTSLVNLIPR
-378 FYDVT
+378 FYDTTEGAITV
-383 GGSIRI
+383 
-389 DGCDVNEIDE
+389 DGVNVNEIDE

-415 FTGTIMENLKWGLPY
+415 FTGTIMENLSWGLS
-430 DTTNKRDNLI
+430 NSHDNLSKEDESRI
-440 DKKLVEEKSSGYEN
+440 H
-454 ENLQITADIAMTQE
+454 
-468 NTEKNSAISG
+468 
-478 KIEKAVR
+478 KAVQ
-485 IACAEEFISKTK
+485 IACADEFIGKTK

-508 VNLSGGQKQRLSIAR
+508 VNLSGGQKQRLSLAR
-523 ALIKNPS
+523 ALIKEPN

-536 CTSALDANTESEVLK
+536 CTSALDATTESSVLK
-551 GLSELGSDNDIN
+551 GLSEMETK
-563 AGKIKTEGKNKPTV
+563 ATV

-597 NGTVQGFGTH
+597 NGEVQGFGIHT
-607 AELLATCGTYRE
+607 ELLNNCGTYRE

-626 AIPA
+626 GLDDGR

>member
-1 MKLILSYIRRHLV
+1 MKLILSYLKRHIV
-14 IFCIS
+14 IFLIS

-25 EAVADLLQPTYMSYI
+25 EAVADLMQPTYMSYI
-40 VDDGVANKDVSQILI
+40 VDEGVANADVSRILM
-55 YGCIMLGI
+55 YGGIMLGI

-93 YHNVQQLSLE
+93 YKNVQSLSLE

-160 IAIIL
+160 IVIIL
-165 VATLLI
+165 IATLLI
-171 VLNIMVGYPRFGKVQ
+171 VANIFVGYPRFGKVQ

-206 KAFRAEDKETGKFG
+206 KAFRAEDKETEKFKD
-220 NASDDL
+220 ASDNL
-226 AEANKSALRA
+226 AAANTSALRA

-256 FISQDQKAADI
+256 FISKNQNASDI

-282 ALNFISNVINSAV
+282 ALNFISNVINNAV
-295 RALASSERIKEV
+295 RALASSERIREV
-307 LDEKPVQKKPENPKK
+307 LDEKPAQKKAENPKR
-322 PDITGKIEF
+322 PDIKGTIEF
-331 NNVSFAYAGSSRD
+331 KDVSFAYAGASRD
-344 ALKGISFS
+344 ALSHITFT
-352 ASPGETVGIIGPTGS
+352 ASPGETIGIIGPTGS
-367 GKTSLVNLVPR
+367 GKSSLVNLIPR
-378 FYDVT
+378 FYDAS
-383 GGSIRI
+383 GGEILV
-389 DGCDVNEIDE
+389 DGVNVNEIDE
-399 EYLRSKVALVA
+399 EYLRSRVALVA

-415 FTGTIMENLKWGLPY
+415 FSGTIMENLSWGLEKK
-430 DTTNKRDNLI
+430 DIKAALKADGKADDNSI
-440 DKKLVEEKSSGYEN
+440 ICS
-454 ENLQITADIAMTQE
+454 QITEEDKQRIY
-468 NTEKNSAISG
+468 
-478 KIEKAVR
+478 KAAG
-485 IACAEEFISKTK
+485 IACAADFIEKTK
-497 DGYNT
+497 DGYDT

-508 VNLSGGQKQRLSIAR
+508 VNLSGGQKQRLSLAR
-523 ALIKNPS
+523 ALIRDPG

-536 CTSALDANTESEVLK
+536 CTSALDANTESTVLK
-551 GLSELGSDNDIN
+551 GLGEMEKK
-563 AGKIKTEGKNKPTV
+563 ATV

-590 DKILVLN
+590 DRILCLN
-597 NGTVQGFGTH
+597 NGVVQGFGTH
-607 AELLATCGTYRE
+607 SELLANCQTYRE

-626 AIPA
+626 KIA

>member
-1 MKLILSYIRRHLV
+1 MKLILSYLRRHIL

-25 EAVADLLQPTYMSYI
+25 EAVADLMQPTYMSYI
-40 VDDGVANKDVSQILI
+40 VDDGVANADVGQILI
-55 YGCIMLGI
+55 YGGIMLGI

-137 APITGIGAVILIIIQ
+137 APITGIGAVVLIIIQ

-160 IAIIL
+160 IVIVII
-165 VATLLI
+165 ATLLI

-206 KAFRAEDKETGKFG
+206 KAFRAEDKETGKFK

-226 AEANKSALRA
+226 ADANTSALRA

-256 FISQDQKAADI
+256 FISKEQAAGDI

-282 ALNFISNVINSAV
+282 ALSFISNVINSAV

-307 LDEKPVQKKPENPKK
+307 LDEKPVQKKAEHPQKPEIKGEIK
-322 PDITGKIEF
+322 F
-331 NNVSFAYAGSSRD
+331 NDVSFAYAGASRS
-344 ALKGISFS
+344 ALSHISFT
-352 ASPGETVGIIGPTGS
+352 ANPGETIGIIGPTGS
-367 GKTSLVNLVPR
+367 GKTSLVNLIPR
-378 FYDVT
+378 FYDTTEGAITV
-383 GGSIRI
+383 
-389 DGCDVNEIDE
+389 DGVNVNEIDE

-415 FTGTIMENLKWGLPY
+415 FTGTIMENLSWGLS
-430 DTTNKRDNLI
+430 NSHDNLSKEDESRI
-440 DKKLVEEKSSGYEN
+440 H
-454 ENLQITADIAMTQE
+454 
-468 NTEKNSAISG
+468 
-478 KIEKAVR
+478 KAVQ
-485 IACAEEFISKTK
+485 IACADEFIGKTK

-508 VNLSGGQKQRLSIAR
+508 VNLSGGQKQRLSLAR
-523 ALIKNPS
+523 ALIKEPN

-536 CTSALDANTESEVLK
+536 CTSALDATTESSVLK
-551 GLSELGSDNDIN
+551 GLSEMETK
-563 AGKIKTEGKNKPTV
+563 ATV

-597 NGTVQGFGTH
+597 NGEVQGFGTH
-607 AELLATCGTYRE
+607 TELLNNCGTYRE

-626 AIPA
+626 GLDDGR

>member
-1 MKLILSYIRRHLV
+1 MKLILSYLKRHIV

-25 EAVADLLQPTYMSYI
+25 EAVADLMQPTYMSYI
-40 VDDGVANKDVSQILI
+40 VDEGVANADVSRILK
-55 YGCIMLGI
+55 YGGIMLGI
-63 ALFGAFCAVMRNHF
+63 ALFGALCAVMRNHF

-103 NIDRLQPAS
+103 NIDKLQPAS

-137 APITGIGAVILIIIQ
+137 APITGIGAVVLIIIQ

-160 IAIIL
+160 IVIIL
-165 VATLLI
+165 VAVLLI
-171 VLNIMVGYPRFGKVQ
+171 IANILVGYPRFGKVQ

-206 KAFRAEDKETGKFG
+206 KAFRAEDKETEKFDD
-220 NASDDL
+220 ASDAL
-226 AEANKSALRA
+226 AAANTSALRA

-256 FISQDQKAADI
+256 FISKDQNASDI

-282 ALNFISNVINSAV
+282 ALAFISNVINNAV

-307 LDEKPVQKKPENPKK
+307 LDEKPVQKKAENPKRPEIK
-322 PDITGKIEF
+322 GNIEF
-331 NNVSFAYAGSSRD
+331 KNVSFAYAGASRD
-344 ALKGISFS
+344 ALHNISFN
-352 ASPGETVGIIGPTGS
+352 ASPGETIGIIGPTGS
-367 GKTSLVNLVPR
+367 GKSSLVNLIPR

-383 GGSIRI
+383 EGEILV
-389 DGCDVNEIDE
+389 DGENVNEIDE
-399 EYLRSKVALVA
+399 ELLRSRVALVA

-415 FTGTIMENLKWGLPY
+415 FSGTIMENLSWGLER
-430 DTTNKRDNLI
+430 KSDN
-440 DKKLVEEKSSGYEN
+440 DN
-454 ENLQITADIAMTQE
+454 ENRPGLSD
-468 NTEKNSAISG
+468 
-478 KIEKAVR
+478 IEKKKIYKATE
-485 IACAEEFISKTK
+485 IACAEEFIENTK
-497 DGYNT
+497 DKYDT

-508 VNLSGGQKQRLSIAR
+508 VNLSGGQKQRLSLAR
-523 ALIKNPS
+523 ALIREPG

-536 CTSALDANTESEVLK
+536 CTSALDANTESKVLK
-551 GLSELGSDNDIN
+551 GLNEMDTK
-563 AGKIKTEGKNKPTV
+563 ATV

-590 DKILVLN
+590 DKILCLN
-597 NGTVQGFGTH
+597 NGEVQGFGTH
-607 AELLATCGTYRE
+607 AELLTKCQTYRE

-626 AIPA
+626 KIA

>member
-1 MKLILSYIRRHLV
+1 MKLILSYLKRHIL

-25 EAVADLLQPTYMSYI
+25 EAVADLMQPTYMSYI
-40 VDDGVANKDVSQILI
+40 VDDGVANADVSQILI
-55 YGCIMLGI
+55 YGGIMLGI

-137 APITGIGAVILIIIQ
+137 APITGIGAVVLIIIQ

-160 IAIIL
+160 IVIVII
-165 VATLLI
+165 ATLLI

-206 KAFRAEDKETGKFG
+206 KAFRAEDKETGKFK

-226 AEANKSALRA
+226 ADANTSALRA

-256 FISQDQKAADI
+256 FISKEQAAGDI

-282 ALNFISNVINSAV
+282 ALAFISNVINSAV

-307 LDEKPVQKKPENPKK
+307 LDEKPVQKKAEHPQKPEIKGEIK
-322 PDITGKIEF
+322 F
-331 NNVSFAYAGSSRD
+331 NDVSFAYAGASRS
-344 ALKGISFS
+344 ALSHISFTANPS
-352 ASPGETVGIIGPTGS
+352 ETIGIIGPTGS
-367 GKTSLVNLVPR
+367 GKTSLVNLIPR
-378 FYDVT
+378 FYDTTEGAITV
-383 GGSIRI
+383 
-389 DGCDVNEIDE
+389 DGVNVNEIDE

-415 FTGTIMENLKWGLPY
+415 FTGTIMENLSWGLS
-430 DTTNKRDNLI
+430 NSHDNLSKE
-440 DKKLVEEKSSGYEN
+440 DES
-454 ENLQITADIAMTQE
+454 
-468 NTEKNSAISG
+468 
-478 KIEKAVR
+478 KIHKAVQ
-485 IACAEEFISKTK
+485 IACADEFIGKTK

-508 VNLSGGQKQRLSIAR
+508 VNLSGGQKQRLSLAR
-523 ALIKNPS
+523 ALIKEPN

-536 CTSALDANTESEVLK
+536 CTSALDATTESSVLK
-551 GLSELGSDNDIN
+551 GLSEMETK
-563 AGKIKTEGKNKPTV
+563 ATV

-597 NGTVQGFGTH
+597 NGVVQGFGTH
-607 AELLATCGTYRE
+607 ADLLNSCGTYRE

-626 AIPA
+626 GLGDGR

>member
-1 MKLILSYIRRHLV
+1 MKLILSYLKRHIV
-14 IFCIS
+14 IFLIS
-19 TAFLTL
+19 TAFPTL
-25 EAVADLLQPTYMSYI
+25 EAVADLMQPTYMSYI
-40 VDDGVANKDVSQILI
+40 VDEGVENADVSRILG
-55 YGCIMLGI
+55 YGGIMLGI
-63 ALFGAFCAVMRNHF
+63 ALFGALCAVMRNHF

-93 YHNVQQLSLE
+93 YKNVQSLSLE

-160 IAIIL
+160 IVIIL

-171 VLNIMVGYPRFGKVQ
+171 VANIFVGYPRFGKVQ

-206 KAFRAEDKETGKFG
+206 KAFRAEDKETEKFKD
-220 NASDDL
+220 ASDNL
-226 AEANKSALRA
+226 AAANTSALRA

-256 FISQDQKAADI
+256 FISKNQNASDI

-282 ALNFISNVINSAV
+282 ALNFISNVINNAV

-307 LDEKPVQKKPENPKK
+307 LDEKPAQKKAENPKR
-322 PDITGKIEF
+322 PDIKGTIEF
-331 NNVSFAYAGSSRD
+331 KDVSFAYAGASRD
-344 ALKGISFS
+344 ALSHISFA
-352 ASPGETVGIIGPTGS
+352 ASPGETIGIIGPTGS
-367 GKTSLVNLVPR
+367 GKSSLVNLIPR
-378 FYDVT
+378 FYDVSE
-383 GGSIRI
+383 GEILV
-389 DGCDVNEIDE
+389 DGVNVNEIDE
-399 EYLRSKVALVA
+399 VHLRNRVALVA

-415 FTGTIMENLKWGLPY
+415 FSGTIMENLSWGLEKK
-430 DTTNKRDNLI
+430 DIKAALKADGKADDNSLTG
-440 DKKLVEEKSSGYEN
+440 S
-454 ENLQITADIAMTQE
+454 QITEEDKQRIY
-468 NTEKNSAISG
+468 
-478 KIEKAVR
+478 KAAG
-485 IACAEEFISKTK
+485 IACAADFIEKTK
-497 DGYNT
+497 DGYDT

-508 VNLSGGQKQRLSIAR
+508 VNLSGGQKQRLSLAR
-523 ALIKNPS
+523 ALIRDPG

-536 CTSALDANTESEVLK
+536 CTSALDANTESTVLK
-551 GLSELGSDNDIN
+551 GLSEMETK
-563 AGKIKTEGKNKPTV
+563 ATV

-590 DKILVLN
+590 DRILCLN
-597 NGTVQGFGTH
+597 NGVVQGFGTH
-607 AELLATCGTYRE
+607 SELLASCQTYRE

-626 AIPA
+626 KIA

>member
-1 MKLILSYIRRHLV
+1 MKLILSYLKRHIV
-14 IFCIS
+14 IFLIS

-25 EAVADLLQPTYMSYI
+25 EAVADLMQPTYMSYI
-40 VDDGVANKDVSQILI
+40 VDEGVANADVSRILM
-55 YGCIMLGI
+55 YGGIMLGI

-93 YHNVQQLSLE
+93 YKNVQSLSLE

-160 IAIIL
+160 IVIIL
-165 VATLLI
+165 IATLLI
-171 VLNIMVGYPRFGKVQ
+171 VANIFVGYPRFGKVQ

-206 KAFRAEDKETGKFG
+206 KAFRAEDKETEKFKD
-220 NASDDL
+220 ASDNL
-226 AEANKSALRA
+226 AAANTSALRA

-256 FISQDQKAADI
+256 FISKNQNASDI

-282 ALNFISNVINSAV
+282 ALNFISNVINNAV

-307 LDEKPVQKKPENPKK
+307 LDEKPAQKKADNPKR
-322 PDITGKIEF
+322 PDIKGTIEF
-331 NNVSFAYAGSSRD
+331 KNVSFAYAGASRD
-344 ALKGISFS
+344 ALSHITFT
-352 ASPGETVGIIGPTGS
+352 ASPGETIGIIGPTGS
-367 GKTSLVNLVPR
+367 GKSSLVNLIPR
-378 FYDVT
+378 FYDAS
-383 GGSIRI
+383 GGEILV
-389 DGCDVNEIDE
+389 DGVNVNEIDE
-399 EYLRSKVALVA
+399 EYLRSRVALVA

-415 FTGTIMENLKWGLPY
+415 FSGTIMENLSWGL
-430 DTTNKRDNLI
+430 
-440 DKKLVEEKSSGYEN
+440 DKKEMKAAVKADGKAGDNSLTGS
-454 ENLQITADIAMTQE
+454 QITEEDKQRIY
-468 NTEKNSAISG
+468 
-478 KIEKAVR
+478 KAAG
-485 IACAEEFISKTK
+485 IACAADFIEKTK
-497 DGYNT
+497 DGYDT

-508 VNLSGGQKQRLSIAR
+508 VNLSGGQKQRLSLAR
-523 ALIKNPS
+523 ALIRDPG

-536 CTSALDANTESEVLK
+536 CTSALDANTESTVLK
-551 GLSELGSDNDIN
+551 GLGEMEKK
-563 AGKIKTEGKNKPTV
+563 ATV

-590 DKILVLN
+590 DRILCLN
-597 NGTVQGFGTH
+597 NGVVQGFGTH
-607 AELLATCGTYRE
+607 SELLANCQTYRE

-626 AIPA
+626 KIA

>member
-1 MKLILSYIRRHLV
+1 MKLILRYLKKHIV

-40 VDDGVANKDVSQILI
+40 VDNGVADKNTDKILM
-55 YGCIMLGI
+55 YGGIMLGI

-93 YHNVQQLSLE
+93 YQNVQSLSLE

-124 QDFINSIMRIMIK
+124 QDFINSIMRILIK
-137 APITGIGAVILIIIQ
+137 APVTGIGAVILIIVQ

-160 IAIIL
+160 IIII
-165 VATLLI
+165 VIASLLI
-171 VLNIMVGYPRFGKVQ
+171 VANIMVGYPRFGKVQ

-206 KAFRAEDKETGKFG
+206 KAFRAEDRETGKFDD
-220 NASDDL
+220 ASGEL
-226 AEANKSALRA
+226 AAANTSALRA

-256 FISQDQKAADI
+256 WISKDQKAADI

-307 LDEKPVQKKPENPKK
+307 LDEKPAQKKVENPGK
-322 PDITGKIEF
+322 PEIKGRLEF
-331 NNVSFAYAGSSRD
+331 RNVSFAYANSSRN
-344 ALKGISFS
+344 ALNNISFT
-352 ASPGETVGIIGPTGS
+352 AEPGQTIGIIGPTGS
-367 GKTSLVNLVPR
+367 GKSSLVNLIPR
-378 FYDVT
+378 FYDCT
-383 GGSIRI
+383 EGSITV
-389 DGCDVNEIDE
+389 DGCDVREIDE
-399 EYLRSKVALVA
+399 EYLRNRISLVA

-415 FTGTIMENLKWGLPY
+415 FTGTIKENLSWGLSRAVNGE
-430 DTTNKRDNLI
+430 TQK
-440 DKKLVEEKSSGYEN
+440 EKSGNYDMDR
-454 ENLQITADIAMTQE
+454 ITKAADIACASEFIE
-468 NTEKNSAISG
+468 NTEN
-478 KIEKAVR
+478 
-485 IACAEEFISKTK
+485 
-497 DGYNT
+497 GYET

-536 CTSALDANTESEVLK
+536 CTSALDANTESKVLK
-551 GLSELGSDNDIN
+551 GLSEMETK
-563 AGKIKTEGKNKPTV
+563 ATV
-577 LLISQRISTVMRA
+577 LLISQRISTVMRV
-590 DKILVLN
+590 DKILCLN
-597 NGTVQGFGTH
+597 NGTVEGFGTH
-607 AELLATCGTYRE
+607 AELLENCRTYRE

-626 AIPA
+626 KIEKL

>member
-1 MKLILSYIRRHLV
+1 MKLILSYLRRHIL

-25 EAVADLLQPTYMSYI
+25 EAVADLMQPTYMSYI
-40 VDDGVANKDVSQILI
+40 VDDGVANADVGQILI
-55 YGCIMLGI
+55 YGGIMLGI

-137 APITGIGAVILIIIQ
+137 APITGIGAVVLIIIQ

-160 IAIIL
+160 IVIVII
-165 VATLLI
+165 ATLLI

-206 KAFRAEDKETGKFG
+206 KAFRAEDKETGKFK

-226 AEANKSALRA
+226 ADANTSALRA

-256 FISQDQKAADI
+256 FISKEQAAGDI

-282 ALNFISNVINSAV
+282 ALAFISNVINSAV

-307 LDEKPVQKKPENPKK
+307 LDEKPVQKKAEHPQKPEIKGEIK
-322 PDITGKIEF
+322 F
-331 NNVSFAYAGSSRD
+331 NDVSFAYAGASRN
-344 ALKGISFS
+344 ALSHISFT
-352 ASPGETVGIIGPTGS
+352 ANPGETIGIIGPTGS
-367 GKTSLVNLVPR
+367 GKTSLVNLIPR
-378 FYDVT
+378 FYDTTEGAITV
-383 GGSIRI
+383 
-389 DGCDVNEIDE
+389 DGVNVNEIDE

-415 FTGTIMENLKWGLPY
+415 FTGTIMENLSWGLS
-430 DTTNKRDNLI
+430 NSHDNLSKEDESRI
-440 DKKLVEEKSSGYEN
+440 H
-454 ENLQITADIAMTQE
+454 
-468 NTEKNSAISG
+468 
-478 KIEKAVR
+478 KAVQ
-485 IACAEEFISKTK
+485 IACADEFIGKTK

-508 VNLSGGQKQRLSIAR
+508 VNLSGGQKQRLSLAR
-523 ALIKNPS
+523 ALIKEPN

-536 CTSALDANTESEVLK
+536 CTSALDATTESSVLK
-551 GLSELGSDNDIN
+551 GLSEMETK
-563 AGKIKTEGKNKPTV
+563 ATV

-597 NGTVQGFGTH
+597 NGEVHGFGTH
-607 AELLATCGTYRE
+607 TELLNNCGTYRE

-626 AIPA
+626 GLDDGR

>member
-1 MKLILSYIRRHLV
+1 MKLILSYLKRHIV
-14 IFCIS
+14 IFLIS

-25 EAVADLLQPTYMSYI
+25 EAVADLMQPTYMSYI
-40 VDDGVANKDVSQILI
+40 VDEGVANADVSRILM
-55 YGCIMLGI
+55 YGGIMLGI

-93 YHNVQQLSLE
+93 YKNVQSLSLE

-160 IAIIL
+160 IVIIL
-165 VATLLI
+165 IATLLI
-171 VLNIMVGYPRFGKVQ
+171 VANIFVGYPRFGKVQ

-206 KAFRAEDKETGKFG
+206 KAFRAEDKETEKFKD
-220 NASDDL
+220 ASDNL
-226 AEANKSALRA
+226 AAANTSALRA

-256 FISQDQKAADI
+256 FISKNQNASDI

-282 ALNFISNVINSAV
+282 ALNFISNVINNAV
-295 RALASSERIKEV
+295 RALASSERIREV
-307 LDEKPVQKKPENPKK
+307 LDEKPAQKKAENPKR
-322 PDITGKIEF
+322 PDIKGTIEF
-331 NNVSFAYAGSSRD
+331 KDVSFAYAGASRD
-344 ALKGISFS
+344 ALSHITFT
-352 ASPGETVGIIGPTGS
+352 ASPGETIGIIGPTGS
-367 GKTSLVNLVPR
+367 GKSSLVNLIPR
-378 FYDVT
+378 FYDAS
-383 GGSIRI
+383 GGEILV
-389 DGCDVNEIDE
+389 DGVNVNEIDE
-399 EYLRSKVALVA
+399 EYLRSRVALVA

-415 FTGTIMENLKWGLPY
+415 FSGTIMENLSWGLEKK
-430 DTTNKRDNLI
+430 DIKAAVKADGKVDDNSLTG
-440 DKKLVEEKSSGYEN
+440 S
-454 ENLQITADIAMTQE
+454 QITEEDKERIY
-468 NTEKNSAISG
+468 
-478 KIEKAVR
+478 KAAG
-485 IACAEEFISKTK
+485 IACAADFIEKTI
-497 DGYNT
+497 DGYDT

-508 VNLSGGQKQRLSIAR
+508 VNLSGGQKQRLSLAR
-523 ALIKNPS
+523 ALIRDPG

-536 CTSALDANTESEVLK
+536 CTSALDANTESTVLK
-551 GLSELGSDNDIN
+551 GLGEMEKK
-563 AGKIKTEGKNKPTV
+563 ATV

-590 DKILVLN
+590 DRILCLN
-597 NGTVQGFGTH
+597 NGEVQGFGTH
-607 AELLATCGTYRE
+607 SELLANCQTYRE

-626 AIPA
+626 KIA

>member
-1 MKLILSYIRRHLV
+1 MKLILSYLKRHIV
-14 IFCIS
+14 IFLIS

-25 EAVADLLQPTYMSYI
+25 EAVADLMQPTYMSYI
-40 VDDGVANKDVSQILI
+40 VDEGVANADVSRILM
-55 YGCIMLGI
+55 YGGIMLGI

-93 YHNVQQLSLE
+93 YKNVQSLSLE

-160 IAIIL
+160 IVIIL
-165 VATLLI
+165 IATLLI
-171 VLNIMVGYPRFGKVQ
+171 VANIFVGYPRFGKVQ

-206 KAFRAEDKETGKFG
+206 KAFRAEDKETEKFKD
-220 NASDDL
+220 ASENL
-226 AEANKSALRA
+226 AAANTSALRA

-256 FISQDQKAADI
+256 FISKNQNASDI

-282 ALNFISNVINSAV
+282 ALNFISNVINNAV
-295 RALASSERIKEV
+295 RALASSERIREV
-307 LDEKPVQKKPENPKK
+307 LDEKPAQKKAENPKR
-322 PDITGKIEF
+322 PDIKGTIEF
-331 NNVSFAYAGSSRD
+331 KNVSFAYAGASRD
-344 ALKGISFS
+344 ALSHITFT
-352 ASPGETVGIIGPTGS
+352 ASPGETIGIIGPTGS
-367 GKTSLVNLVPR
+367 GKSSLVNLIPR
-378 FYDVT
+378 FYDAS
-383 GGSIRI
+383 GGEILV
-389 DGCDVNEIDE
+389 DGVNVNEIDE
-399 EYLRSKVALVA
+399 EYLRSRVALVA

-415 FTGTIMENLKWGLPY
+415 FSGTIMENLSWGL
-430 DTTNKRDNLI
+430 
-440 DKKLVEEKSSGYEN
+440 DKKEMKAAVKTDGKAGDNSLTGS
-454 ENLQITADIAMTQE
+454 QITEEDKQRIY
-468 NTEKNSAISG
+468 
-478 KIEKAVR
+478 KAAG
-485 IACAEEFISKTK
+485 IACAADFIEKTK
-497 DGYNT
+497 DGYDT

-508 VNLSGGQKQRLSIAR
+508 VNLSGGQKQRLSLAR
-523 ALIKNPS
+523 ALIRAPG

-536 CTSALDANTESEVLK
+536 CTSALDANTESTVLK
-551 GLSELGSDNDIN
+551 GLGEMEKK
-563 AGKIKTEGKNKPTV
+563 ATV

-590 DKILVLN
+590 DRILCLN
-597 NGTVQGFGTH
+597 NGEVQGFGTH
-607 AELLATCGTYRE
+607 SELLANCQTYRE

-626 AIPA
+626 KIA

>member
-1 MKLILSYIRRHLV
+1 M
-14 IFCIS
+14 IFLIS
-19 TAFLTL
+19 TAFLTM

-40 VDDGVANKDVSQILI
+40 VDKGVANSDVGRILI
-55 YGCIMLGI
+55 YGGIMLGI

-112 IITRITNDVTQI
+112 IITRVTNDVTQI

-137 APITGIGAVILIIIQ
+137 APITGIGAVVLIIIQ
-152 TPKQAPIM
+152 TPKQAPVMIVIIL
-160 IAIIL
+160 IAI
-165 VATLLI
+165 LLI
-171 VLNIMVGYPRFGKVQ
+171 VANIMVGYPRFGKVQ

-206 KAFRAEDKETGKFG
+206 KAFRAEEKETGKF
-220 NASDDL
+220 NSASDSL
-226 AEANKSALRA
+226 AEANTSALRA

-256 FISQDQKAADI
+256 FISKNQDAADI

-282 ALNFISNVINSAV
+282 ALAFISNVINSAV

-307 LDEKPVQKKPENPKK
+307 LDENPVQKKAENPQK
-322 PDITGKIEF
+322 PDIKGTVEF
-331 NNVSFAYAGSSRD
+331 KDVSFAYAGASRD
-344 ALKGISFS
+344 ALSHISFT
-352 ASPGETVGIIGPTGS
+352 ANPGETIGIIGPTGS
-367 GKTSLVNLVPR
+367 GKTSLVNLIPR

-383 GGSIRI
+383 EGKILV

-399 EYLRSKVALVA
+399 EYLRSNVALVA

-415 FTGTIMENLKWGLPY
+415 FSGTIMENLSWGLG
-430 DTTNKRDNLI
+430 RRI
-440 DKKLVEEKSSGYEN
+440 G
-454 ENLQITADIAMTQE
+454 
-468 NTEKNSAISG
+468 TELTESG
-478 KIEKAVR
+478 KTALALSEKDKEKIDTAVK
-485 IACAEEFISKTK
+485 IACAEEFIGKTK
-497 DGYNT
+497 DGYDT

-508 VNLSGGQKQRLSIAR
+508 VNLSGGQKQRISLAR
-523 ALIKNPS
+523 ALVKEPR

-536 CTSALDANTESEVLK
+536 CTSALDANTESKVLK
-551 GLSELGSDNDIN
+551 GLSEMGRDGN
-563 AGKIKTEGKNKPTV
+563 AAAKATV
-577 LLISQRISTVMRA
+577 ILISQRISTVMRA
-590 DKILVLN
+590 DKILCLN
-597 NGTVQGFGTH
+597 NGTIQGFGTH
-607 AELLATCGTYRE
+607 SELLENCGTYRE

-626 AIPA
+626 AVPA

>member
-1 MKLILSYIRRHLV
+1 MKLILSYLKRHIV

-25 EAVADLLQPTYMSYI
+25 EAVADLMQPTYMSYI
-40 VDDGVANKDVSQILI
+40 VDEGVANADVSRILK
-55 YGCIMLGI
+55 YGGIMLGI
-63 ALFGAFCAVMRNHF
+63 ALFGALCAVMRNHF

-103 NIDRLQPAS
+103 NIDKLQPAS

-137 APITGIGAVILIIIQ
+137 APITGIGAVVLIIIQ

-160 IAIIL
+160 IVIIL
-165 VATLLI
+165 VAVLLI
-171 VLNIMVGYPRFGKVQ
+171 IANILVGYPRFGKVQ

-206 KAFRAEDKETGKFG
+206 KAFRAEDKETEKFDD
-220 NASDDL
+220 ASDAL
-226 AEANKSALRA
+226 AAANTSALRA

-256 FISQDQKAADI
+256 FISKDQNAADI

-282 ALNFISNVINSAV
+282 ALAFISNVINNAV

-307 LDEKPVQKKPENPKK
+307 LDEKPVQKKAANPKRPEIK
-322 PDITGKIEF
+322 GNIEF
-331 NNVSFAYAGSSRD
+331 KNVSFAYAGASRD
-344 ALKGISFS
+344 ALHNITFS
-352 ASPGETVGIIGPTGS
+352 ASPGETIGIIGPTGS
-367 GKTSLVNLVPR
+367 GKSSLVNLLPR

-383 GGSIRI
+383 EGEILV
-389 DGCDVNEIDE
+389 DGENVNEIDE
-399 EYLRSKVALVA
+399 ELLRSRVALVA

-415 FTGTIMENLKWGLPY
+415 FSGTIMENLSWGLERK
-430 DTTNKRDNLI
+430 TGHELSEE
-440 DKKLVEEKSSGYEN
+440 DKKRIYR
-454 ENLQITADIAMTQE
+454 A
-468 NTEKNSAISG
+468 TE
-478 KIEKAVR
+478 
-485 IACAEEFISKTK
+485 IACAEEFIENTK
-497 DGYNT
+497 DKYDT

-508 VNLSGGQKQRLSIAR
+508 VNLSGGQKQRLSLAR
-523 ALIKNPS
+523 ALIREPG

-536 CTSALDANTESEVLK
+536 CTSALDANTESKVLK
-551 GLSELGSDNDIN
+551 GLNEMDTK
-563 AGKIKTEGKNKPTV
+563 ATV

-590 DKILVLN
+590 DKILCLN
-597 NGTVQGFGTH
+597 NGEVQGFGTH
-607 AELLATCGTYRE
+607 AELMQSCQTYRE

-626 AIPA
+626 KIA

>member
-1 MKLILSYIRRHLV
+1 MKLILSYLKRHIL

-25 EAVADLLQPTYMSYI
+25 EAVADLMQPTYMSYI
-40 VDDGVANKDVSQILI
+40 VDDGVANADVGQILI
-55 YGCIMLGI
+55 YGGIMLGI

-137 APITGIGAVILIIIQ
+137 APITGIGAVVLIIIQ

-160 IAIIL
+160 IVIVII
-165 VATLLI
+165 ATLLI

-206 KAFRAEDKETGKFG
+206 KAFRAEDKETGKFK

-226 AEANKSALRA
+226 ADANTSALRA

-256 FISQDQKAADI
+256 FISKEQAAGDI

-282 ALNFISNVINSAV
+282 ALAFISNVINSAV

-307 LDEKPVQKKPENPKK
+307 LDEKPIQKKAEHPQKPEIKGEIK
-322 PDITGKIEF
+322 F
-331 NNVSFAYAGSSRD
+331 NDVSFAYAGASRN
-344 ALKGISFS
+344 ALSHISFT
-352 ASPGETVGIIGPTGS
+352 ANPGETIGIIGPTGS
-367 GKTSLVNLVPR
+367 GKTSLVNLIPR
-378 FYDVT
+378 FYDTTEGAITV
-383 GGSIRI
+383 
-389 DGCDVNEIDE
+389 DGVNVNEIDE

-415 FTGTIMENLKWGLPY
+415 FTGTIMENLSWGLS
-430 DTTNKRDNLI
+430 NSHDNLSKE
-440 DKKLVEEKSSGYEN
+440 DES
-454 ENLQITADIAMTQE
+454 
-468 NTEKNSAISG
+468 
-478 KIEKAVR
+478 KIHKAVQ
-485 IACAEEFISKTK
+485 IACADEFIGKTK

-508 VNLSGGQKQRLSIAR
+508 VNLSGGQKQRLSLAR
-523 ALIKNPS
+523 ALIKEPN

-536 CTSALDANTESEVLK
+536 CTSALDATTESSVLK
-551 GLSELGSDNDIN
+551 GLSEMETK
-563 AGKIKTEGKNKPTV
+563 ATV

-597 NGTVQGFGTH
+597 NGVVQGFGTH
-607 AELLATCGTYRE
+607 ADLLNSCGTYRE

-626 AIPA
+626 GLGDGR

>member
-1 MKLILSYIRRHLV
+1 MKLILSYLKRHIV
-14 IFCIS
+14 IFLIS

-25 EAVADLLQPTYMSYI
+25 EAVADLMQPTYMSYI
-40 VDDGVANKDVSQILI
+40 VDEGVANADVSRILM
-55 YGCIMLGI
+55 YGGIMLGI

-93 YHNVQQLSLE
+93 YKNVQSLSLE

-160 IAIIL
+160 IVIIL
-165 VATLLI
+165 IATLLI
-171 VLNIMVGYPRFGKVQ
+171 VANIFVGYPRFGKVQ

-206 KAFRAEDKETGKFG
+206 KAFRAEDKETEKFKD
-220 NASDDL
+220 ASDNL
-226 AEANKSALRA
+226 AAANTSALRA

-245 LTVNFGIVLLL
+245 LTVNFSIVLLL
-256 FISQDQKAADI
+256 FISKNQNASDI

-282 ALNFISNVINSAV
+282 ALNFISNVINNAV

-307 LDEKPVQKKPENPKK
+307 LDEKPAQKKAENPKR
-322 PDITGKIEF
+322 PDIKGTIEF
-331 NNVSFAYAGSSRD
+331 KNVSFAYAGASRD
-344 ALKGISFS
+344 ALSHITFT
-352 ASPGETVGIIGPTGS
+352 ASPGETIGIIGPTGS
-367 GKTSLVNLVPR
+367 GKSSLVNLIPR
-378 FYDVT
+378 FYDAS
-383 GGSIRI
+383 GGEILV
-389 DGCDVNEIDE
+389 DGVNVNEIDE
-399 EYLRSKVALVA
+399 EYLRSRVALVA

-415 FTGTIMENLKWGLPY
+415 FSGTIMENLSWGL
-430 DTTNKRDNLI
+430 
-440 DKKLVEEKSSGYEN
+440 DKKEMKAAVKADGKAGDNSLTDS
-454 ENLQITADIAMTQE
+454 QITEEDKERIY
-468 NTEKNSAISG
+468 
-478 KIEKAVR
+478 KAAG
-485 IACAEEFISKTK
+485 IACAADFIEKTK
-497 DGYNT
+497 DGYDT

-508 VNLSGGQKQRLSIAR
+508 VNLSGGQKQRLSLAR
-523 ALIKNPS
+523 ALIRDPG

-536 CTSALDANTESEVLK
+536 CTSALDANTESTVLK
-551 GLSELGSDNDIN
+551 GLSSMEKK
-563 AGKIKTEGKNKPTV
+563 ATV

-590 DKILVLN
+590 DRILCLN
-597 NGTVQGFGTH
+597 NGEVQGFGTH
-607 AELLATCGTYRE
+607 SELLANCQTYRE

-626 AIPA
+626 KIA

>member
-1 MKLILSYIRRHLV
+1 M
-14 IFCIS
+14 
-19 TAFLTL
+19 
-25 EAVADLLQPTYMSYI
+25 EAVADLMQPTYMSYI
-40 VDDGVANKDVSQILI
+40 VDDGVANADVGQILI
-55 YGCIMLGI
+55 YGGIMLGI

-137 APITGIGAVILIIIQ
+137 APITGIGAVVLIIIQ

-160 IAIIL
+160 IVIVII
-165 VATLLI
+165 ATLLI

-206 KAFRAEDKETGKFG
+206 KAFRAEDKETGKFK

-226 AEANKSALRA
+226 ADANTSALRA

-256 FISQDQKAADI
+256 FISKEQAAGDI

-282 ALNFISNVINSAV
+282 ALAFISNVINSAV

-307 LDEKPVQKKPENPKK
+307 LDEKPVQKKAEHPQKPEIKGEIK
-322 PDITGKIEF
+322 F
-331 NNVSFAYAGSSRD
+331 NDVSFAYAGASRN
-344 ALKGISFS
+344 ALSHISFT
-352 ASPGETVGIIGPTGS
+352 ANPGETIGIIGPTGS
-367 GKTSLVNLVPR
+367 GKTSLVNLIPR
-378 FYDVT
+378 FYDTTEGAITV
-383 GGSIRI
+383 
-389 DGCDVNEIDE
+389 DGVNVNEIDE

-415 FTGTIMENLKWGLPY
+415 FTGTIMENLSWGLS
-430 DTTNKRDNLI
+430 NSHDNLSKEDESRI
-440 DKKLVEEKSSGYEN
+440 
-454 ENLQITADIAMTQE
+454 Q
-468 NTEKNSAISG
+468 
-478 KIEKAVR
+478 KAVQ
-485 IACAEEFISKTK
+485 IACADEFIGNTK

-508 VNLSGGQKQRLSIAR
+508 VNLSGGQKQRLSLAR
-523 ALIKNPS
+523 ALIKEPN

-536 CTSALDANTESEVLK
+536 CTSALDATTESSVLK
-551 GLSELGSDNDIN
+551 GLSEMETK
-563 AGKIKTEGKNKPTV
+563 ATV

-597 NGTVQGFGTH
+597 NGEVQGFGTH
-607 AELLATCGTYRE
+607 TELLNNCGTYRE

-626 AIPA
+626 GLDDGR

>member
-1 MKLILSYIRRHLV
+1 MKLILSYLKRHIL

-25 EAVADLLQPTYMSYI
+25 EAVADLMQPTYMSYI
-40 VDDGVANKDVSQILI
+40 VDDGVANADVGQILI
-55 YGCIMLGI
+55 YGGIMLGI

-137 APITGIGAVILIIIQ
+137 APITGIGAVVLIIIQ

-160 IAIIL
+160 IVIVII
-165 VATLLI
+165 ATLLI

-206 KAFRAEDKETGKFG
+206 KAFRAEDKETGKFK

-226 AEANKSALRA
+226 ADANTSALRA

-256 FISQDQKAADI
+256 FISKEQAAGDI

-282 ALNFISNVINSAV
+282 ALAFISNVINSAV

-307 LDEKPVQKKPENPKK
+307 LDEKPVQKKAEHPQKPEIKGEIK
-322 PDITGKIEF
+322 F
-331 NNVSFAYAGSSRD
+331 NDVSFAYAGASRS
-344 ALKGISFS
+344 ALSHISFT
-352 ASPGETVGIIGPTGS
+352 ANPGETIGIIGPTGS
-367 GKTSLVNLVPR
+367 GKTSLVNLIPR
-378 FYDVT
+378 FYDTTEGAITV
-383 GGSIRI
+383 
-389 DGCDVNEIDE
+389 DGVNVNEIDE

-415 FTGTIMENLKWGLPY
+415 FTGTIMENLSWGLS
-430 DTTNKRDNLI
+430 NSHDNLSKEDESRI
-440 DKKLVEEKSSGYEN
+440 H
-454 ENLQITADIAMTQE
+454 
-468 NTEKNSAISG
+468 
-478 KIEKAVR
+478 KAVQ
-485 IACAEEFISKTK
+485 IACADEFIGKTK

-508 VNLSGGQKQRLSIAR
+508 VNLSGGQKQRLSLAR
-523 ALIKNPS
+523 ALIKEPN

-536 CTSALDANTESEVLK
+536 CTSALDATTESSVLK
-551 GLSELGSDNDIN
+551 GLSEMETK
-563 AGKIKTEGKNKPTV
+563 ATV

-597 NGTVQGFGTH
+597 NGVVQGFGTH
-607 AELLATCGTYRE
+607 ADLLNSCGTYRE

-626 AIPA
+626 GLGDGR

>member
-1 MKLILSYIRRHLV
+1 MKLILSYLKRHIL

-25 EAVADLLQPTYMSYI
+25 EAVADLMQPTYMSYI
-40 VDDGVANKDVSQILI
+40 VDEGVANADVGRILG
-55 YGCIMLGI
+55 YGGIMLGI
-63 ALFGAFCAVMRNHF
+63 ALFGALCAVMRNHF

-103 NIDRLQPAS
+103 NIDKLQPAS

-124 QDFINSIMRIMIK
+124 QDFINSIMRILIK
-137 APITGIGAVILIIIQ
+137 APITGIGAVVLIIIQ
-152 TPKQAPIM
+152 TPKQAPVM
-160 IAIIL
+160 IVIIL

-186 KKLDKL
+186 KKLDRL

-206 KAFRAEDKETGKFG
+206 KAFRAEDKETAKFKD
-220 NASDDL
+220 ASDEL
-226 AEANKSALRA
+226 ALANTSALRA

-256 FISQDQKAADI
+256 FISREQEAADI

-282 ALNFISNVINSAV
+282 ALAFLSNVINSAV
-295 RALASSERIKEV
+295 RALASSQRIKEV
-307 LDEKPVQKKPENPKK
+307 LDEKPAQKKAENPLK
-322 PDITGKIEF
+322 PEIKGEIVFDD
-331 NNVSFAYAGSSRD
+331 VSFSYADASRN
-344 ALKGISFS
+344 ALNHISFK
-352 ASPGETVGIIGPTGS
+352 ADPGETIGIIGPTGS
-367 GKTSLVNLVPR
+367 GKSTLVNLIPR
-378 FYDVT
+378 FYDAVSGT
-383 GGSIRI
+383 IRI
-389 DGCDVNEIDE
+389 DGCNVSEIDE
-399 EYLRSKVALVA
+399 ELLRSRVALVA

-415 FTGTIMENLKWGLPY
+415 FTGTIMENLSWGLPARKTI
-430 DTTNKRDNLI
+430 DMRDPAGGI
-440 DKKLVEEKSSGYEN
+440 SEGEKQ
-454 ENLQITADIAMTQE
+454 QIY
-468 NTEKNSAISG
+468 SA
-478 KIEKAVR
+478 AR
-485 IACAEEFISKTK
+485 IACADEFIEKTK
-497 DGYNT
+497 DGYDT

-508 VNLSGGQKQRLSIAR
+508 VNLSGGQKQRVSLAR
-523 ALIKNPS
+523 ALVRNPS

-536 CTSALDANTESEVLK
+536 CTSALDANTESKVLK
-551 GLSELGSDNDIN
+551 GLSEMDIK
-563 AGKIKTEGKNKPTV
+563 ATV

-590 DKILVLN
+590 DKILCLD
-597 NGTVQGFGTH
+597 NGEIKGFGTH
-607 AELLATCGTYRE
+607 SELLLNCKTYQK

-626 AIPA
+626 SIA

>member
-1 MKLILSYIRRHLV
+1 MKLILSYLKRHIV
-14 IFCIS
+14 IFLIS

-25 EAVADLLQPTYMSYI
+25 EAVADLMQPTYMSYI
-40 VDDGVANKDVSQILI
+40 VDEGVANADVSRILM
-55 YGCIMLGI
+55 YGGIMLGI

-93 YHNVQQLSLE
+93 YKNVQSLSLE

-160 IAIIL
+160 IVIIL
-165 VATLLI
+165 IATLLI
-171 VLNIMVGYPRFGKVQ
+171 VANIFVGYPRFGKVQ

-206 KAFRAEDKETGKFG
+206 KAFRAEDKETEKFKD
-220 NASDDL
+220 ASDNL
-226 AEANKSALRA
+226 AAANTSALRA

-256 FISQDQKAADI
+256 FISKNQNASDI

-282 ALNFISNVINSAV
+282 ALNFISNVINNAV

-307 LDEKPVQKKPENPKK
+307 LDEKPAQKKAENPKR
-322 PDITGKIEF
+322 PDIKGTIEF
-331 NNVSFAYAGSSRD
+331 KNVSFAYAGASRD
-344 ALKGISFS
+344 ALSHITFT
-352 ASPGETVGIIGPTGS
+352 ASPGETIGIIGPTGS
-367 GKTSLVNLVPR
+367 GKSSLVNLIPR
-378 FYDVT
+378 FYDAS
-383 GGSIRI
+383 GGEILV
-389 DGCDVNEIDE
+389 DGVNVNEIDE
-399 EYLRSKVALVA
+399 EYLRSRVALVA

-415 FTGTIMENLKWGLPY
+415 FSGTIMENLSWGL
-430 DTTNKRDNLI
+430 
-440 DKKLVEEKSSGYEN
+440 DKKEMKAAVKADGKAGDNSLTDS
-454 ENLQITADIAMTQE
+454 QITEEDKERIY
-468 NTEKNSAISG
+468 
-478 KIEKAVR
+478 KAAG
-485 IACAEEFISKTK
+485 IACAADFIEKTK
-497 DGYNT
+497 DGYDT

-508 VNLSGGQKQRLSIAR
+508 VNLSGGQKQRLSLAR
-523 ALIKNPS
+523 ALIRDPG

-536 CTSALDANTESEVLK
+536 CTSALDANTESTVLK
-551 GLSELGSDNDIN
+551 GLSSMEKK
-563 AGKIKTEGKNKPTV
+563 ATV

-590 DKILVLN
+590 DRILCLN
-597 NGTVQGFGTH
+597 NGEVQGFGTH
-607 AELLATCGTYRE
+607 SELLANCQTYRE

-626 AIPA
+626 KIA